1 MGISIEDTESR
12 GHANITVIGVG
23 GGGGNAVNRMIE
35 AGIKGVDFIAANTD
49 SQALQVSKAGIRL
62 QLGEEFTRGLG
73 AGGDPGVGEK
83 AAEEDIETIKNTL
96 KHSDM
101 VFVTAGFG
109 GGTGTG
115 GAPVIA
121 KLAKEMGVLTVGV
134 VTKPF
139 MFEGKKRH
147 SRAMDGLEKLRQN
160 VDTLL
165 VIPNQRLFSVI
176 KEDTAALEAFKVA
189 DDVLRQAVQSI
200 SDIITTR
207 GLINVDFADVKSVMK
222 NAGEA
227 IMGLGFGDGEDRAV
241 KAAKSAITSPLLED
255 VSIEGAEGLLVNVS
269 GNRAMTLSEVRSA
282 MELIHNSVSPE
293 ADVYFGHTPDDSLNN
308 EIKITVI
315 ATGCRK
321 KTDKVKMDGPVPKT
335 AEPVM
340 DTQEKEGRISRLPS
354 YLQRLKKD
362 K

>member
-1 MGISIEDTESR
+1 MVITIEPTDR
-12 GHANITVIGVG
+12 KGNANITVIGVG

-35 AGIKGVDFIAANTD
+35 AGIKGVDFITANTD
-49 SQALQVSKAGIRL
+49 AQALQDSLAGIRI
-62 QLGEEFTRGLG
+62 QLGEDYTRGLG
-73 AGGDPGVGEK
+73 AGGDPEVGEK
-83 AAEEDIETIKNTL
+83 AAQEDSESIKDTL
-96 KHSDM
+96 KGSDM

-121 KLAKEMGVLTVGV
+121 KIAKDFGILTVGV

-147 SRAMDGLEKLRQN
+147 SRANEGIEKLKKS

-165 VIPNQRLFSVI
+165 VIPNQKLFEVI

-200 SDIITTR
+200 SDIITTT

-227 IMGLGFGDGEDRAV
+227 IMGLGYGEDEDRAV
-241 KAAKSAITSPLLED
+241 KAAKNAITSPLLEN
-255 VSIEGAEGLLVNVS
+255 VSIEGAQGLLVNVS
-269 GNRAMTLSEVRSA
+269 GNSAMTLSEVRAA
-282 MELIHNSVSPE
+282 MELIYNSVSPE
-293 ADVYFGHTPDDSLNN
+293 ADVYFGHTPDDSLEN

-315 ATGCRK
+315 ATGCKK
-321 KTDKVKMDGPVPKT
+321 KTDPVIVKAPVTNIFGK
-335 AEPVM
+335 
-340 DTQEKEGRISRLPS
+340 KEHPRMPS
-354 YLQRLKKD
+354 YLRHKD
-362 K
+362 KNE

>member
-1 MGISIEDTESR
+1 MVFTIDEPRRNAS
-12 GHANITVIGVG
+12 ITVIGVG

-49 SQALQVSKAGIRL
+49 AQALQDSLAGIRF
-62 QLGEEFTRGLG
+62 QLGEDYTRGLG
-73 AGGDPGVGEK
+73 AGGDPAVGEK
-83 AAEEDIETIKNTL
+83 AAEEDSETIQDSL
-96 KHSDM
+96 KVADM

-121 KLAKEMGVLTVGV
+121 KISKEMGALTVGV

-147 SRAMDGLEKLRQN
+147 QRAMEGLEKLRKN

-165 VIPNQRLFSVI
+165 VIPNQKLFSVI
-176 KEDTAALEAFKVA
+176 KEDTTALETFKVA

-200 SDIITTR
+200 SDIITTK
-207 GLINVDFADVKSVMK
+207 GVINVDFADVKSVMQ
-222 NAGEA
+222 NAGDA
-227 IMGLGFGDGEDRAV
+227 IMGLGFGEGEDRAV

-255 VSIEGAEGLLVNVS
+255 VSVEGAEGLLVNVT
-269 GNRAMTLSEVRSA
+269 GNKGMTMFEIEAAMK
-282 MELIHNSVSPE
+282 LIHSSVSPE
-293 ADVYFGHTPDDSLNN
+293 ADVFFGHTIDNGLEN

-321 KTDKVKMDGPVPKT
+321 KTGIPAK
-335 AEPVM
+335 AEN
-340 DTQEKEGRISRLPS
+340 KEFAQATVEPSKNSGLRIPS
-354 YLQRLKKD
+354 YLKRNKERKE
-362 K
+362 